1 MKLTGGSGKKKAEK
15 PAEKKTPAPKQE
27 TKKAPAAAKSKKKST
42 GMTPAK
48 ITVLVVAIVVAVLAA
63 AAAGGV
69 YYVSTIDEI
78 YPNVTLDGHAL
89 GGMSATEAAAELDE
103 LGYSSQE
110 QFNMQTEL
118 AVMQFQHVN
127 GLNVTGV
134 ADGAVLDLLAG
145 GAATGRY
152 GFDASDSGYGSY
164 QPCR

>member
-110 QFNMQTEL
+110 ASAAL
-118 AVMQFQHVN
+118 K
-127 GLNVTGV
+127 GV
-134 ADGAVLDLLAG
+134 DVENLSLEDIIRQCLKKMVK
-145 GAATGRY
+145 
-152 GFDASDSGYGSY
+152 
-164 QPCR
+164 